1 MWDLAVAFILG
12 IIADCL
18 KKVSLATY
26 NIIRR
31 KLDRERSVPEIMD
44 ALKAGDLR
52 IGDKLTVCGTLSEYV
67 PLRNPAQWLPP
78 YRELK
83 FSTRDPFAKS
93 NERYDQEYLDAFPA
107 SRFIANSSGFI
118 TKWIGEGSVEI
129 TPLPTTTA
137 RLQPVGDVF
146 AASLLASDEQYAY
159 ARPQIP
165 LFYSHLYCDN
175 SVGLLNSASGDS
187 VVLDCIV
194 VPVPTSYNEVLS
206 YTAPLIVRE
215 EGSAV
220 PFGLKVQSVRS
231 ANRGKGLYINQWVL
245 GHFASSSLSSEAIW
259 EQVVWEHF
267 LKGNERFQVGGDEG
281 RRDFLPFFSASHELA
296 HNYVLLLEKG
306 GVQHDVYLTTML
318 IKPNLFQVFLAKS
331 PTAVPEIRT
340 EFAQLAGVW
349 MSNAQHPFLTTESG
363 ARVDWQFDQRSP
375 IWQ

>member
-1 MWDLAVAFILG
+1 MMWDVAVNFILG
-12 IIADCL
+12 IIADCI

-44 ALKAGDLR
+44 ALKAEDLR

-93 NERYDQEYLDAFPA
+93 NERCDQRYVGALP
-107 SRFIANSSGFI
+107 SSGFI
-118 TKWIGEGSVEI
+118 TKWIGEDAVEI
-129 TPLPTTTA
+129 TPLPTTTV

-146 AASLLASDEQYAY
+146 TASLLASDEQYAY
-159 ARPQIP
+159 AQPQIP
-165 LFYSHLYCDN
+165 LFYSPLYGDDN
-175 SVGLLNSASGDS
+175 LALLNSASGDS

-194 VPVPTSYNEVLS
+194 VPVPTSYSEVLS

-215 EGSAV
+215 DGSAV

-231 ANRGKGLYINQWVL
+231 AKRGKGLYINQWVL
-245 GHFASSSLSSEAIW
+245 GHLASSSLSEEAIW

-281 RRDFLPFFSASHELA
+281 RREFLPFFAASHELT
-296 HNYVLLLEKG
+296 HNYVLILEKG
-306 GVQHDVYLTTML
+306 GVDHDVYLTTIL

-340 EFAQLAGVW
+340 EFAQLAGAW
-349 MSNAQHPFLTTESG
+349 MSNEQHPFLTTESG